1 MFGIGNY
8 TFAPWKVA
16 ISGLH
21 TAARFQFIAP
31 LEGRPVVLDDTS
43 YLLPFEDGRSAAIA
57 TALLRLSPTTDL
69 LRSLIFT
76 DSKRPV
82 TKKLLQRIDLRAVA
96 ETIPA
101 EQIVNEAAAL
111 LGQDISA
118 LDVEDLWSTYLGRG
132 L

>member
-1 MFGIGNY
+1 Y

-21 TAARFQFIAP
+21 TAARFQLVAP

-43 YLLPFEDGRSAAIA
+43 YLLPFEDGPSAAIA
-57 TALLRLSPTTDL
+57 TALLRSAPATDL

-82 TKKLLQRIDLRAVA
+82 TKRLLQRIDLRAVA
-96 ETIPA
+96 GAIPA
-101 EQIVNEAAAL
+101 EQIGNEAAAL
-111 LGQDISA
+111 LSQGISA
-118 LDVEDLWSTYLGRG
+118 LDVQGFWVTYFGQGALDLSA
-132 L
+132 

>member
-21 TAARFQFIAP
+21 TAARFQFIAT

-43 YLLPFEDGRSAAIA
+43 YLLPFEYGRSAAIA
-57 TALLRLSPTTDL
+57 TALLRSSPTTDL

-118 LDVEDLWSTYLGRG
+118 LDVEDFWSTYLGRG